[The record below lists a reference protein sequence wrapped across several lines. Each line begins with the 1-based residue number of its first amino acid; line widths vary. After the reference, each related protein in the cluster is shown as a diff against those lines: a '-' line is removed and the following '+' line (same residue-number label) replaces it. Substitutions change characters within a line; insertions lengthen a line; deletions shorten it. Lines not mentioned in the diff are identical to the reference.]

1 MNIEVST
8 NIGDKFLLG
17 LEEVLNVIDSINR
30 SDDDE
35 DVIIFQ
41 NNIFVTPLFRVCLL

>member
-1 MNIEVST
+1 MEIQVSA
-8 NIGDKFLLG
+8 NIGNKFLQG
-17 LEEVLNVIDSINR
+17 LQEVLNVIYLINR

-41 NNIFVTPLFRVCLL
+41 NNWISA